1 MSNVIYKTE
10 RGRPHP
16 LGATVDKKGV
26 NFSLFSEHATYVELL
41 LFDKHND
48 LEPKQVIPFDS
59 NKNRTFHFWHIY
71 VKGLKAGVHYVFR
84 VDGPSE
90 SKGGQFFNKNKVLI
104 DPYAKGNNKSLWDYK
119 MACNSEDNLA
129 SSMRSTVIETSD
141 YDWEGDEP
149 LKRSMNHTIIYE
161 LHVRGFTKSNSSKV
175 KNSGTF
181 LGLIEKLPY
190 LKELGVTA
198 VELMPIFEFDEMSE
212 LPYAPE
218 SNLNNFWGYNTI
230 SFFSPNSDYCV
241 TPDEGTHVNEF
252 RDMVKAL
259 HKAGI
264 EVILDIVFNHT
275 YEGNET
281 GPIISFK
288 GIDNS
293 IYYLMD
299 DNGNYLDFS
308 GCGNSLNC
316 NHPIVAKFIMDC
328 LHYWVTEMH
337 VDGFRFDEASV
348 LSRGEDGKP
357 MKHPPILWLIE
368 LNDFL
373 ADTKVIAEA
382 WDAAGLYQVGY
393 FPGYRWAEW
402 NGRFRDDVRRFIRGE
417 SGLTKAI
424 ASRIAGSVDIYKS
437 TEHQPINSINFIT
450 AHDGFTLNDLVS
462 YNTKHNMN
470 NGENGKDG
478 ANENYSWNCGTEGSS
493 DDLEIERLRSRM
505 IKNSA
510 AILLL
515 SQGVP
520 MMLGGDEV
528 RRTQQGN
535 NNAYCQDNEIS
546 WFDWNLPKKNS
557 KMFRFWK
564 EMIGFRKRHAV
575 LHRRR
580 FFTGCVNSRGLK
592 DISWH
597 GVNLNDPGWND
608 ESARVLAFTLGGK
621 GEESDIHVMMNMYW
635 EPLSFEIPSVD
646 GRKWYLA
653 ADTFL
658 ISPEDIAEAGHEK
671 LINASKYQVRGRS
684 VVILISKKKVK

>member
-1 MSNVIYKTE
+1 MTKASYMTGK
-10 RGRPHP
+10 GKPHP
-16 LGATVDKKGV
+16 LGTTIDKRGI
-26 NFSLFSEHATYVELL
+26 NFSLFSEHATSVELL
-41 LFDKHND
+41 LFEKYDDAK
-48 LEPKQVIPFDS
+48 PKQVIIFDPIE
-59 NKNRTFHFWHIY
+59 NKTFHFWHIC
-71 VKGLKAGVHYVFR
+71 VKGLKPGIHYAFR
-84 VDGPSE
+84 VDGPCDLE
-90 SKGGQFFNKNKVLI
+90 NGQSFNKNKVLI

-119 MACNSEDNLA
+119 MACNSEDNLPY
-129 SSMRSTVIETSD
+129 SMRSTVINTSD

-149 LKRSMNHTIIYE
+149 LKRSMSHTIIYE
-161 LHVRGFTKSNSSKV
+161 LHVRGFTKSKSSKV
-175 KNSGTF
+175 KYPGTF
-181 LGLIEKLPY
+181 LGLIEKIPY

-198 VELMPIFEFDEMSE
+198 VELLPIFEFDEMSE
-212 LPYAPE
+212 LPYAPG

-281 GPIISFK
+281 GPVISFK

-293 IYYLMD
+293 IYYMLD
-299 DNGNYLDFS
+299 DDGSYLDFS
-308 GCGNSLNC
+308 GCGNSFNC

-417 SGLTKAI
+417 SGLLKAV
-424 ASRIAGSVDIYKS
+424 ASRIAGSTDLYKL
-437 TEHQPINSINFIT
+437 TEHLPINSINFIT

-462 YNTKHNMN
+462 YNSKKNNN
-470 NGENGKDG
+470 NGEDGKDG
-478 ANENYSWNCGTEGSS
+478 SNQNFSWNCDVEGPTQDS
-493 DDLEIERLRSRM
+493 EIEKLRDRM

-510 AILLL
+510 VILLL

-520 MMLGGDEV
+520 MILGGDEV

-535 NNAYCQDNEIS
+535 NNAYCQDNDIS
-546 WFDWNLPKKNS
+546 WFDWGLLEKNKS
-557 KMFRFWK
+557 MFRFWK
-564 EMIGFRKRHAV
+564 EMIAFRKCHPA

-580 FFTGCVNSRGLK
+580 FFTGSVNERGLK

-597 GVNLNDPGWND
+597 GVNLD
-608 ESARVLAFTLGGK
+608 EPNWDDDSARALAFTFGG
-621 GEESDIHVMMNMYW
+621 ERDAADIHVMMNMYW
-635 EPLSFEIPSVD
+635 EPLNFDIAPVN
-646 GRKWYLA
+646 GREWYLA
-653 ADTFL
+653 ADTYQV
-658 ISPEDIAEAGHEK
+658 SPMDFAKAGNEK
-671 LINASKYQVRGRS
+671 QVTNSKYQVRERS
-684 VVILISKKKVK
+684 IVILLSK